1 MTRITRYGREMRTTF
16 IATMFIA
23 CLVIV
28 IGIPFVSKQM
38 FDNEVGYYSISIQG
52 NYIGAANT
60 EDEVN
65 VALADARLQ
74 LCKEFADYIYMDCDV
89 KITKQRRAIAKRMT
103 TKQLQNAIYSSL
115 FDCIVDVETQ
125 LAYTVR
131 VDDNM
136 VTLATKE
143 EVEELFRKIIQPYN
157 VADEFEPVIKAGT
170 SIDEQYTIA
179 INKNEEESVQDTQIV
194 ASFFEDNKSENG
206 TNKKSPDQLM
216 GIDFAENV
224 SVNAVS
230 GDKADVVSVQEAYD
244 ILTRENKSQVSYII
258 KEGDT
263 LEQIAKDYQMTL
275 DDLLKLNDIA
285 SQNVVVVP
293 GDELVVTVPDTQITV
308 LTTKQLS
315 YDEDYKAEVSYID
328 DNNNS
333 RGTNTILDEGTSGKR
348 TVVANV
354 TYANGREVARDIVKE
369 NITEESKP
377 EKIAVGTLTHT
388 DYIKPVAGTF
398 VSGYGTGEDTV
409 NYGVDWMCSEGITVV
424 AARAGKV
431 TRAGWYGGYGYCVD
445 IQHEDGSL
453 TRYANNSRLTVSVGE
468 QVSQGQQIALSGST
482 GDVTSPRLHFEIW
495 IDGTRVNPLNYVN
508 KN

>member
-125 LAYTVR
+125 L
-131 VDDNM
+131 
-136 VTLATKE
+136 
-143 EVEELFRKIIQPYN
+143 FRKIIQPYN

-194 ASFFEDNKSENG
+194 ASFFEDNNSENG

-244 ILTRENKSQVSYII
+244 ILTRENKSQV
-258 KEGDT
+258 
-263 LEQIAKDYQMTL
+263 
-275 DDLLKLNDIA
+275 
-285 SQNVVVVP
+285 
-293 GDELVVTVPDTQITV
+293 
-308 LTTKQLS
+308 
-315 YDEDYKAEVSYID
+315 
-328 DNNNS
+328 
-333 RGTNTILDEGTSGKR
+333 
-348 TVVANV
+348 
-354 TYANGREVARDIVKE
+354 GR
-369 NITEESKP
+369 
-377 EKIAVGTLTHT
+377 
-388 DYIKPVAGTF
+388 
-398 VSGYGTGEDTV
+398 
-409 NYGVDWMCSEGITVV
+409 
-424 AARAGKV
+424 
-431 TRAGWYGGYGYCVD
+431 
-445 IQHEDGSL
+445 
-453 TRYANNSRLTVSVGE
+453 RYS
-468 QVSQGQQIALSGST
+468 
-482 GDVTSPRLHFEIW
+482 
-495 IDGTRVNPLNYVN
+495 
-508 KN
+508 

>member
-194 ASFFEDNKSENG
+194 ASFFEDNNSENG

-244 ILTRENKSQVSYII
+244 ILTRENKS
-258 KEGDT
+258 
-263 LEQIAKDYQMTL
+263 
-275 DDLLKLNDIA
+275 
-285 SQNVVVVP
+285 
-293 GDELVVTVPDTQITV
+293 
-308 LTTKQLS
+308 
-315 YDEDYKAEVSYID
+315 
-328 DNNNS
+328 
-333 RGTNTILDEGTSGKR
+333 
-348 TVVANV
+348 
-354 TYANGREVARDIVKE
+354 
-369 NITEESKP
+369 
-377 EKIAVGTLTHT
+377 
-388 DYIKPVAGTF
+388 
-398 VSGYGTGEDTV
+398 
-409 NYGVDWMCSEGITVV
+409 
-424 AARAGKV
+424 
-431 TRAGWYGGYGYCVD
+431 
-445 IQHEDGSL
+445 
-453 TRYANNSRLTVSVGE
+453 RYL
-468 QVSQGQQIALSGST
+468 I
-482 GDVTSPRLHFEIW
+482 
-495 IDGTRVNPLNYVN
+495 
-508 KN
+508 

>member
-1 MTRITRYGREMRTTF
+1 M
-16 IATMFIA
+16 
-23 CLVIV
+23 L
-28 IGIPFVSKQM
+28 
-38 FDNEVGYYSISIQG
+38 
-52 NYIGAANT
+52 
-60 EDEVN
+60 
-65 VALADARLQ
+65 L
-74 LCKEFADYIYMDCDV
+74 
-89 KITKQRRAIAKRMT
+89 
-103 TKQLQNAIYSSL
+103 
-115 FDCIVDVETQ
+115 
-125 LAYTVR
+125 
-131 VDDNM
+131 
-136 VTLATKE
+136 E

-179 INKNEEESVQDTQIV
+179 INKNDEESVQDTQIV

-206 TNKKSPDQLM
+206 TNKKSPDQLT
-216 GIDFAENV
+216 GIGFAENV

-230 GDKADVVSVQEAYD
+230 GDKAEVVSVQEAYD
-244 ILTRENKSQVSYII
+244 ILTRENKSQVSYIV

-377 EKIAVGTLTHT
+377 EKIAVGTLTQT